1 MEIWLLLKDTTA
13 NMFANLLKSLL
24 DTEPAQLAPSDARL
38 AIAALLVRVA
48 KSDNQYST
56 SEVERIDR
64 VLQTRYELDVASAR
78 ALRESGETLE
88 QEAPDTVRFTR
99 AIKDAVPY
107 VDRTAVIE
115 ALWQIALAD
124 GARDDEEDALLRLV
138 ANLLG
143 VSDVDSAAARR
154 RVI

>member
-24 DTEPAQLAPSDARL
+24 DPEPAQLAPSDARL

-48 KSDNQYST
+48 KSDNQYSK

-64 VLQTRYELDVASAR
+64 VLQIRYELDVASAR